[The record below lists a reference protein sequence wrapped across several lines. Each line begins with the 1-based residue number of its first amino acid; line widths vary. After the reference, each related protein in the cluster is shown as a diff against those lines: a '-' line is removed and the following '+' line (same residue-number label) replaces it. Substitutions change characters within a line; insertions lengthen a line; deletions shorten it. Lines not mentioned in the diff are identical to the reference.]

1 MAEFVE
7 IHPEQIR
14 SHYASMSDEALLALD
29 RNDLTDIGRQFYDV
43 EIASRK
49 LEIQPPD
56 RKRDETTFAVN
67 AINPDW
73 MNPVCVFEQLSRG
86 AADSAA
92 TVVDALNKAR
102 IPCNLILEHVEPE
115 PTVPYDVYRV
125 MVPAHLELVAAS
137 VVDRDV
143 FNTDTELK
151 WRAHFAE
158 VNDAELIAMDP
169 DLLFG
174 ALLDRVERVKRA
186 YREELIRRNLVR
198 R

>member
-1 MAEFVE
+1 ME

-49 LEIQPPD
+49 LEIRPPD

-73 MNPVCVFEQLSRG
+73 MTNPVCVFEQQSRG

-151 WRAHFAE
+151 LRAHFAE